1 MERVKLH
8 EAGIDLWRV
17 DITRPLAGAVFF
29 GASFMFQRRS
39 VTMGGCHPSFIIYNE
54 ADDVIMQVCNWAT
67 LADALCET
75 GLPVSYVSRELLS
88 LNPLAS
94 ME

>member
-1 MERVKLH
+1 M
-8 EAGIDLWRV
+8 
-17 DITRPLAGAVFF
+17 GAAFF

-54 ADDVIMQVCNWAT
+54 ADDVIMQKVCNWAA